1 MRMVTSLFTNLSM
14 SSLRVRSQVIRRLSR
29 QQLLIIMMWRS
40 RWRAL
45 AITMAVVAAP
55 PVAGSA
61 DGQSMD
67 RGSKVYLEVL
77 GNGLVFSVNYEHPV
91 WTSATVRVGA
101 GGLWIGG
108 VKYGLGFGMVGWE
121 LTGNRHVV
129 HISAGAGVI
138 HFADVFFLEGVPTTT
153 GYGTAAI
160 AYRYQPR
167 PRGVFFQLSFT
178 PTLAES
184 TLTPWGGAA
193 VGVAF

>member
-1 MRMVTSLFTNLSM
+1 MM
-14 SSLRVRSQVIRRLSR
+14 S
-29 QQLLIIMMWRS
+29 RS

-45 AITMAVVAAP
+45 AITMAIPAAP
-55 PVAGSA
+55 PVADSA

-67 RGSKVYLEVL
+67 RGSKAYLEVL
-77 GNGLVFSVNYEHPV
+77 GNGLVISANYEHPV
-91 WTSATVRVGA
+91 GRSATVRVGA

-121 LTGNRHVV
+121 LTGSRHIV

-138 HFADVFFLEGVPTTT
+138 HLVDVFFLEGAPTTT

-178 PTLAES
+178 PVLES
-184 TLTPWGGAA
+184 TLLPWGGTA